1 MKKSCLYIKMCLL
14 ALQLFIGIIDVSAAQ
29 FNLFN
34 QNHQNQSIVNDSVI
48 SVRGI
53 YIYYYYQI

>member
-1 MKKSCLYIKMCLL
+1 MCLL